1 MKLATTEI
9 VCENNASL
17 PIYPLSST
25 RFVMQVWPA
34 VDILNGKCVR
44 LLQGDYGKSTVYGQ
58 NPADMASR
66 WCSDGAECLHLVD
79 LDGARDGSNFNFKAI
94 RDVVEAV
101 DVPCQLGGGIRTES
115 AIREYLELGV
125 SRLVVGTKAL
135 KDPDWLSEM
144 AENYPNRLAI
154 GIDARH
160 GKVATDGWQQVS
172 EMTAI
177 EFGKKIS
184 DLPIAGIIYTDILK
198 DGMLEGP
205 NMDAVREFNEAVDVP
220 VIASGGVTTREDVA
234 NLAALN
240 VSGCIIGR
248 SLYEGKLDLSEAID
262 IAKSESQPQA

>member
-1 MKLATTEI
+1 
-9 VCENNASL
+9 
-17 PIYPLSST
+17 
-25 RFVMQVWPA
+25 MQVWPA
-34 VDILNGKCVR
+34 VDILEGKCVR
-44 LLQGDYGKSTVYGQ
+44 LLQGDYEKSTVYGQ
-58 NPADMASR
+58 NPADMAAR

-79 LDGARDGSNFNFKAI
+79 LDGARDGSNFNFKAVSEI
-94 RDVVEAV
+94 IDAI
-101 DVPCQLGGGIRTES
+101 DVPCQLGGGIRSES

-135 KDPDWLSEM
+135 KDPEWLAEM

-177 EFGKKIS
+177 EFAKNIS
-184 DLPIAGIIYTDILK
+184 MLPIAGIIYTDILK

-205 NMDAVREFNEAVDVP
+205 NIEAVREFNDALDVP

-240 VSGCIIGR
+240 VAGCIVGR
-248 SLYEGKLDLSEAID
+248 SLYEGQLDLREAVE
-262 IAKSESQPQA
+262 IAKSPSQQSRA